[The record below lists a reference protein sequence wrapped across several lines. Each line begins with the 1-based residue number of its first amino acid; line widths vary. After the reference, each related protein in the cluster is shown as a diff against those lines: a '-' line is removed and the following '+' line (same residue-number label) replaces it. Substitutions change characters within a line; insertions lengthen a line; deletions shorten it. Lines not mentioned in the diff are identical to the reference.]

1 MSVRSGNRDSM
12 LTLIIIVLAV
22 IGLIALVGAFMRR
35 SRV

>member
-1 MSVRSGNRDSM
+1 MNVRIGNRGSM
-12 LTLIIIVLAV
+12 ITLIIIVLAV